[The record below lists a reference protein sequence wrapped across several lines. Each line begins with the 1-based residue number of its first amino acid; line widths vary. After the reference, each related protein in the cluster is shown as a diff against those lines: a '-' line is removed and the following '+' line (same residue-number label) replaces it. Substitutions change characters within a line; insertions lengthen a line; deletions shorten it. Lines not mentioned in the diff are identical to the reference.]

1 MKIKDSFWYYWFDY
15 HVFGFVKY
23 VLQEPRFWMGFGAGG
38 FFMIG
43 VNAL

>member
-23 VLQEPRFWMGFGAGG
+23 VVTDFRFWTGFG
-38 FFMIG
+38 IG
-43 VNAL
+43 VAFSMVVDKL